1 MENDS
6 QKVSVKEKIS
16 YGPGNTAS
24 DFLWQ
29 EKSSQKLSIKEKIS
43 YGFGDTASNFYWQ
56 MFMSFILFFYTDVF
70 GITAAVAG
78 TMLLITRVWD
88 TVIDPVM
95 GVVADRTETRWG
107 KFRPYLLWMALP
119 IGIIGVLTFT
129 TPHLSLGGKI
139 IYAYIT
145 STFMMVAYTAI
156 NTPYSALM
164 GVLTPNSLE
173 RTSVSSYRFVLA
185 FVAIFIVQGT
195 TLPLIKFFGKG
206 NQAVGFQL
214 TMVVFSLVAIAL
226 FMVTFLNT
234 RERVH
239 PPKDQKSSV
248 KSDFKDLLHNK
259 PWIVLF
265 FIGIFALSYNSIR
278 SGSIIYY
285 FKYYVG
291 NQDMASAFMVSGTI
305 AAILGV
311 MSTKFLTK
319 LFGKRNLYMTLWIVV
334 SVLTIG
340 FYFIPKENIILIF
353 ASHVIIS
360 FILGPTAP
368 LIWAMYADTADYSEW
383 KAGRRATGLV
393 FSAATFAQKL
403 GWAIGGALTGWLLA
417 YFGFVAN
424 VAQTDSAQDGIRLM
438 MSIIPAVGGL
448 LAAAAIWFYSLDDKT
463 MEDIEVDLAS
473 RKKE

>member
-1 MENDS
+1 MNNGS
-6 QKVSVKEKIS
+6 GKLSVKEKIG
-16 YGPGNTAS
+16 YG
-24 DFLWQ
+24 L
-29 EKSSQKLSIKEKIS
+29 
-43 YGFGDTASNFYWQ
+43 GDTASNFYWQ

-70 GITAAVAG
+70 GISAAAAG
-78 TMLLITRVWD
+78 TMLLVTRIWD
-88 TVIDPVM
+88 TGIDPIM
-95 GVVADRTETRWG
+95 GVIADRTDTKWG

-129 TPHLSLGGKI
+129 TPNLSVSGKI

-145 STFMMVAYTAI
+145 STLMMAAYTAI

-185 FVAIFIVQGT
+185 FIAIFIVQGT
-195 TLPLIKFFGKG
+195 TLPMVQYFGKG

-214 TMVVFSLVAIAL
+214 TMVVFSVVAVIL
-226 FMVTFLNT
+226 FLITFLNT
-234 RERVH
+234 QERVH
-239 PPKDQKSSV
+239 PPKDQKSSI
-248 KSDFKDLLHNK
+248 KNDLRDLLHNR

-291 NQDMASAFMVSGTI
+291 DEILTSVFMVSGTI
-305 AAILGV
+305 AAIAGV
-311 MSTKFLTK
+311 MITKYLSK
-319 LFGKRNLYMTLWIVV
+319 LLGKRALYMILWLIV
-334 SVLTIG
+334 SLLTIS

-353 ASHVIIS
+353 ASHIIIS

-383 KAGRRATGLV
+383 KSGRRATGLV

-403 GWAIGGALTGWLLA
+403 GWAIGGAFTGWLLA
-417 YFGFVAN
+417 YFGFIAN
-424 VAQTDSAQDGIRLM
+424 VVQTQGAQDGIRLM
-438 MSIIPAVGGL
+438 MSIIPGIAGL
-448 LAAAAIWFYSLDDKT
+448 LAAAAVWFYVLDEQM
-463 MEDIEVDLAS
+463 MERIEQELSV
-473 RKKE
+473 RKKEVA

>member
-1 MENDS
+1 MENS
-6 QKVSVKEKIS
+6 TQNVSVKEKIS
-16 YGPGNTAS
+16 YGSGDSAS
-24 DFLWQ
+24 SFYSQ
-29 EKSSQKLSIKEKIS
+29 EKGSQKLSVKEKIS

-70 GITAAVAG
+70 GISAAVAG
-78 TMLLITRVWD
+78 TMLLITRIWD
-88 TVIDPVM
+88 TGIDPFM
-95 GVVADRTETRWG
+95 GIIADRTETRWG

-129 TPHLSLGGKI
+129 TPNLSVTGKI

-145 STFMMVAYTAI
+145 STFMMAAYTAI

-195 TLPLIKFFGKG
+195 TLPLVQFFGKG

-226 FMVTFLNT
+226 FMITFLKT

-259 PWIVLF
+259 PWMVLF

-291 NQDMASAFMVSGTI
+291 NQNMASAFMVSGTV
-305 AAILGV
+305 AAIVGI
-311 MSTKFLTK
+311 MSTKYLSK
-319 LFGKRNLYMTLWIVV
+319 IFGKRILYMILWVVV

-340 FYFIPKENIILIF
+340 FYFIPKENITLIF
-353 ASHVIIS
+353 ASHVVIS
-360 FILGPTAP
+360 LILGPTAP

-383 KAGRRATGLV
+383 KSGRRATGLV
-393 FSAATFAQKL
+393 FSAATFAQKF
-403 GWAIGGALTGWLLA
+403 GWALGGALTGWLLA

-424 VAQTDSAQDGIRLM
+424 IAQTVAAQ
-438 MSIIPAVGGL
+438 
-448 LAAAAIWFYSLDDKT
+448 
-463 MEDIEVDLAS
+463 
-473 RKKE
+473 